1 MVTLTSIKDT
11 GGTSN
16 GGVDTTSLSVA
27 STATVTA
34 VNDEP
39 VATAGG
45 TLAYTENGSAVA
57 IDNTIVLSDADDTQ
71 LTGATV
77 TISSG
82 FTSGDVL
89 GFTTQNGI
97 TGSYNSGTGV
107 LALSGTTSIANYQT
121 ALRSVTYS
129 SSSDNPTASSTVT
142 WAVTDAAGTGSN
154 GAQTSTGVTS
164 TVNVTAIN
172 DAPTLTAIAANPTFT
187 EGGAAATL
195 FSSAAVSAVESAD
208 NIGQLVLTVSNVTDG
223 AAEILSID
231 GSSVA
236 LTHDNSVTT
245 ASHSMTAGV
254 SLSGNT
260 ATVTLSKAGGITAAQ
275 AQTLVNALAYSNS
288 SDDPTAANRVV
299 TLTSIK
305 DTGGTSNGGVD
316 STSLSVASTVTVTPV
331 NDEPT
336 VSAPAS
342 ITVTEDG
349 ATSLTGISV
358 SDVDAGSSNVVA
370 TFTVGSGALTGD
382 SAIAT
387 ANSVNVGGTS
397 GALTLTGSTAN
408 INAFIAAGG
417 LKFTTASNDTTAVT
431 LGVSVNDQGNTGAS
445 GSQSSAT
452 TNVTLNVTAVND
464 APTITSGTTYIF
476 ADTDEETASGGVT
489 VNAHLTG
496 AASWTDPDGT
506 DVAKGI
512 AVTGTTGN
520 GTWQYFTDGGT
531 WTDFGTVSGTSAL
544 LLDGATQVRYQPDLA
559 NGETASF
566 IYKAWDETSGAAST
580 NNIRQTANAGTGGG
594 NTAFSSDSANGSI
607 TVTSVNDAPTGVG
620 SLTLAA
626 INEDT
631 SNPTGTVI
639 SALTGYSF
647 QDVDTGATTPGFLVV
662 GNSANAATEG
672 AWQYSSESG
681 ANWKAIG
688 AVADG
693 ATALALANTT
703 QLRFVPAANFNGAP
717 TALNIRVLDNTYNGA
732 FSATARG
739 NETRVTAD
747 SSANGGATAISG
759 SVNTIST
766 NVTAINDAPSF
777 IKGADQTV
785 NEDAGVQTVNNWA
798 TGLSAGPADE
808 SGQTLNFTVN
818 NDNNALFSL
827 QPTIDSNGNLS
838 YTPAAN
844 ANGSATVTVSIKD
857 SGGTANGGVDT
868 SSGQTFTI
876 TVNSTTINLS
886 QISGNTDGK
895 QSPLISMVNTVRAD
909 NIAGAGINI
918 DTDKNKIISDSLSTD
933 YRNSTIDSFSS
944 DNTGFSTKQAIV
956 VYMELGVEASGNKT
970 PGDTINMPFSVFA
983 GLDTFGGVT
992 ITAEL
997 STGQRLPPWISVDP
1011 ITGAVTVKEGAVVTN
1026 LIIVKVTISD
1036 SRGNEVVVLVKVQPK
1051 QQQPDDTEKNQ
1062 PPVKEKGQDQQSRA
1076 GHADKQPVYV
1086 SKPGLTQQLQMV
1098 GSKGFEMQRLKLLDS
1113 LASLVSN
1120 DKDAA

>member
-1 MVTLTSIKDT
+1 MVTLTSVKDT

-16 GGVDTTSLSVA
+16 GGVDSTSLSVV
-27 STATVTA
+27 STVTVTA
-34 VNDEP
+34 VNDAP

-164 TVNVTAIN
+164 TVTVTAIN
-172 DAPTLTAIAANPTFT
+172 DPPTLTVTASNPTYT
-187 EGGAAATL
+187 ENGAAAAL
-195 FSSAAVSAVESAD
+195 FSSAAISAVEAAD
-208 NIGQLVLTVSNVTDG
+208 NIGQLVLTVSNLTDG

-236 LTHDNSVTT
+236 LTHGNSVTT
-245 ASHSMTAGV
+245 ATHSMTAGV

-260 ATVTLSKAGGITAAQ
+260 ATVTLSKAGGITVAQ

-288 SDDPTAANRVV
+288 SDNPTVANRVV

-305 DTGGTSNGGVD
+305 DTGGTANGGVD
-316 STSLSVASTVTVTPV
+316 TTSLSVASTTIVTP
-331 NDEPT
+331 
-336 VSAPAS
+336 
-342 ITVTEDG
+342 
-349 ATSLTGISV
+349 
-358 SDVDAGSSNVVA
+358 
-370 TFTVGSGALTGD
+370 
-382 SAIAT
+382 
-387 ANSVNVGGTS
+387 
-397 GALTLTGSTAN
+397 
-408 INAFIAAGG
+408 
-417 LKFTTASNDTTAVT
+417 
-431 LGVSVNDQGNTGAS
+431 
-445 GSQSSAT
+445 
-452 TNVTLNVTAVND
+452 VND
-464 APTITSGTTYIF
+464 APTITSGATYIF
-476 ADTDEETASGGVT
+476 ADTNEETASSGVT
-489 VNAHLTG
+489 VNTLLTG
-496 AASWTDPDGT
+496 AASWADPDGAG
-506 DVAKGI
+506 VAKGI

-520 GTWQYFTDGGT
+520 GTWQYSTDSGA

-544 LLDGATQVRYQPDLA
+544 LLDGVTQVRYQPDLA

-580 NNIRQTANAGTGGG
+580 NNIRQTANAGIGGG
-594 NTAFSSDSANGSI
+594 SSAFSSNSANGSI
-607 TVTSVNDAPTGVG
+607 TVTSVNDAPAGVDN
-620 SLTLAA
+620 LTLAA

-647 QDVDTGATTPGFLVV
+647 QDVDTGATTLGFLMV

-672 AWQYSSESG
+672 AWQYSSDSG

-766 NVTAINDAPSF
+766 
-777 IKGADQTV
+777 KGADQTV

-895 QSPLISMVNTVRAD
+895 QNPLISMVNTVRAD

-1120 DKDAA
+1120 GKDAA